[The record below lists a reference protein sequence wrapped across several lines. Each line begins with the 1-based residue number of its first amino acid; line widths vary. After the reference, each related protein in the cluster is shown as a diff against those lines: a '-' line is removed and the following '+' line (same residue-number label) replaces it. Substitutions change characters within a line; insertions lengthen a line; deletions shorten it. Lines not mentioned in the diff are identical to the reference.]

1 MKKNDEIILEISAL
15 NSEGAGISR
24 MEDGF
29 VIFIPKALP
38 GDKIKAIITK
48 KKSNYAEA
56 MLMEVLTPS
65 EFRVNAECSY
75 FGRCGG
81 CKVQNYSYDK
91 QLEFK
96 RQTVIDAFE
105 RIGGFHNL
113 EIPFT
118 LPSDETYFYRNKMEF
133 SFTSNKWYDDVPH
146 VKDES
151 PFALGLHV
159 PGFFDKIIEVEDCKL
174 QSDISNRIL
183 NFTREFFKERKLS
196 IYSIKTHTGYL
207 RFLVIRQSKNINEL
221 MVNLITY
228 DYDERLMNEYSTEM
242 KTLFPEVTTLLNSL
256 STGKAQVAVSE
267 KSIVLYGKG
276 YIIEKLNNGSNEFS
290 FKISPNSFF
299 QTNTKQ
305 SEKLY
310 KTMMSFAD
318 FDKNDTVYDL
328 YCGAGAI
335 SLFISDRV
343 KSVTGV
349 ELVSDAIENAK
360 ENSTLNN
367 VLNVRFVLNDI
378 KDYLK
383 SIKETIELE
392 HNKLILDPPRSGLH
406 PDICKM
412 LAGTNFEKI
421 LYISCNP
428 VTQARDI
435 KMICE
440 NGYYTIE
447 KMQPVDMFPQTYH
460 IENVC
465 SLIPGEK

>member
-1 MKKNDEIILEISAL
+1 
-15 NSEGAGISR
+15 
-24 MEDGF
+24 
-29 VIFIPKALP
+29 
-38 GDKIKAIITK
+38 
-48 KKSNYAEA
+48 
-56 MLMEVLTPS
+56 
-65 EFRVNAECSY
+65 
-75 FGRCGG
+75 
-81 CKVQNYSYDK
+81 
-91 QLEFK
+91 
-96 RQTVIDAFE
+96 
-105 RIGGFHNL
+105 
-113 EIPFT
+113 
-118 LPSDETYFYRNKMEF
+118 
-133 SFTSNKWYDDVPH
+133 
-146 VKDES
+146 
-151 PFALGLHV
+151 
-159 PGFFDKIIEVEDCKL
+159 
-174 QSDISNRIL
+174 
-183 NFTREFFKERKLS
+183 
-196 IYSIKTHTGYL
+196 
-207 RFLVIRQSKNINEL
+207 
-221 MVNLITY
+221 
-228 DYDERLMNEYSTEM
+228 M

-290 FKISPNSFF
+290 FKISANSFF

-318 FDKNDTVYDL
+318 FDANDTVYDL

-383 SIKETIELE
+383 SIKEAIEVE

-440 NGYYTIE
+440 NGNYTIE

-465 SLIPGEK
+465 SLIPGKKSI

>member
-1 MKKNDEIILEISAL
+1 
-15 NSEGAGISR
+15 
-24 MEDGF
+24 
-29 VIFIPKALP
+29 
-38 GDKIKAIITK
+38 
-48 KKSNYAEA
+48 
-56 MLMEVLTPS
+56 
-65 EFRVNAECSY
+65 
-75 FGRCGG
+75 
-81 CKVQNYSYDK
+81 
-91 QLEFK
+91 
-96 RQTVIDAFE
+96 
-105 RIGGFHNL
+105 
-113 EIPFT
+113 
-118 LPSDETYFYRNKMEF
+118 MEF
-133 SFTSNKWYDDVPH
+133 SFTSNKCYDDVPH
-146 VKDES
+146 AKDES

-196 IYSIKTHTGYL
+196 IYSTKTHTGYL

-267 KSIVLYGKG
+267 KSKVLYGKG

-318 FDKNDTVYDL
+318 FDANDTVYDL

-383 SIKETIELE
+383 SIKEAIEVE

-440 NGYYTIE
+440 NGNYTIE